1 MQHAIA
7 EGGKDAVLMGTLI
20 QPLFCPTKYSTTL
33 PSPAATVLSTS
44 AHRVSVLVAAT
55 RPVAMAN
62 AMAM

>member
-33 PSPAATVLSTS
+33 PSLAATS